1 MTMRV
6 AIVGSRKY
14 TNKRRIQEFIF
25 KLKQKYGEELEIV
38 SGGQKEGADGYAK
51 KYALEFDV
59 KYSEFPPV
67 HYVYNQH
74 CVLESY
80 KYGRPYAAWH
90 YHDRNKEIAEYSD
103 VMAAFAVCALV
114 PAGENI
120 LLTLKSAFITASAPI
135 VNKSFFGSK

>member
-6 AIVGSRKY
+6 AIVGSRRY

-38 SGGQKEGADGYAK
+38 SGGQKDGADGYAK

-67 HYVYNQH
+67 HYIYNQH

-80 KYGRPYAAWH
+80 KYGRPYASWH
-90 YHDRNKEIAEYSD
+90 YHDRNKKIVEYSD
-103 VMAAFAVCALV
+103 AVVAFI
-114 PAGENI
+114 PKNI
-120 LLTLKSAFITASAPI
+120 ESKGTESTLKEAVKKQKKYCIIS
-135 VNKSFFGSK
+135 

>member
-1 MTMRV
+1 MRV

-14 TNKRRIQEFIF
+14 TNKRRVQEFIF
-25 KLKQKYGEELEIV
+25 KLKQKYGKDLEIV

-67 HYVYNQH
+67 HYTYNQH

-103 VMAAFAVCALV
+103 VMAAFIPKNTISKGTESALKQ
-114 PAGENI
+114 AIKKEKKYCI
-120 LLTLKSAFITASAPI
+120 IS
-135 VNKSFFGSK
+135 

>member
-67 HYVYNQH
+67 HYTYNQH
-74 CVLESY
+74 CVLESF

-90 YHDRNKEIAEYSD
+90 YHDRNKEIAEYTD
-103 VMAAFAVCALV
+103 VMAAFIPKDTTSKGTESALKQ
-114 PAGENI
+114 AIKKEKKYCI
-120 LLTLKSAFITASAPI
+120 IS
-135 VNKSFFGSK
+135 

>member
-14 TNKRRIQEFIF
+14 TNKRRIQEFIL

-67 HYVYNQH
+67 HYTYNQH
-74 CVLESY
+74 CVLESF
-80 KYGRPYAAWH
+80 KYSRPYAAWH
-90 YHDRNKEIAEYSD
+90 YHDRNKEIAEYTD
-103 VMAAFAVCALV
+103 VMAAFIPKNTTSKGTESALKQ
-114 PAGENI
+114 AIKKEKKYCI
-120 LLTLKSAFITASAPI
+120 IS
-135 VNKSFFGSK
+135 

>member
-1 MTMRV
+1 MKV
-6 AIVGSRKY
+6 AIVGSRRY
-14 TNKRRIQEFIF
+14 TNKKRIQEFIF
-25 KLKQKYGEELEIV
+25 KLRDKYGDKLEIV

-67 HYVYNQH
+67 HYTYNQH

-103 VMAAFAVCALV
+103 VMAAFIPKNTISKGTESALKQ
-114 PAGENI
+114 AIKKEKKYCI
-120 LLTLKSAFITASAPI
+120 IS
-135 VNKSFFGSK
+135 